1 MPQPRAI
8 VPDNGGVR
16 AGLNA
21 TGSTIAKHRIVKKA
35 TSAVDAVTP
44 ATTGADVIY
53 GVTMQAIINGYAGD
67 VQVEGRA
74 IVEAGA
80 AITIGQNVTG
90 GTGGKGAV
98 AGAAANIIGV
108 AASAAAADG
117 DLIEVDIIR
126 SITAA

>member
-35 TSAVDAVTP
+35 TTAVDAITP
-44 ATTGADVIY
+44 AVSGADVCY
-53 GVTMQAIINGYAGD
+53 GVSMQQILNGYAGD

-80 AITIGQNVTG
+80 AITIGQRVTG
-90 GTGGKGAV
+90 GTGGKAAV
-98 AGAAANIIGV
+98 AGAAVNTIGV

-126 SITAA
+126 SLTPA